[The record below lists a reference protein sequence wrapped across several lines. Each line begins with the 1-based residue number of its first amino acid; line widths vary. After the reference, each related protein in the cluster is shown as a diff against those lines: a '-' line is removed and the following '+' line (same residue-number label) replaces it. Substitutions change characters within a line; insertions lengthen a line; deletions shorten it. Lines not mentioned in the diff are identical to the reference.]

1 RVEAQLPPRYV
12 GALGPVDAVVAH
24 DRADMAILFGSTA
37 PGRLGA
43 PLDAPVFRVMAS
55 FSDDDLESLGLN
67 QTDVLKRAIDRL
79 FFAQANIVSVA
90 DVTGGPVPDVTRLE
104 VADGEVIEAV
114 RSVYEPLFGEIE
126 VVEAAV
132 RIDGIDIEVILGR
145 TFLDELRGE
154 TAADVAG
161 SGGDDDGDASDD

>member
-1 RVEAQLPPRYV
+1 M
-12 GALGPVDAVVAH
+12 VAH
-24 DRADMAILFGSTA
+24 DRADMTILFGAIA

-43 PLDAPVFRVMAS
+43 PLDAPVFRVVSS
-55 FSDDDLESLGLN
+55 FTDRDLEPLGLN
-67 QTDVLKRAIDRL
+67 QTDVLKRAVDRL

-90 DVTGGPVPDVTRLE
+90 DLAGGSVPDVTRLE
-104 VADGEVIEAV
+104 VADGEVIDAV

-154 TAADVAG
+154 SATGVAG
-161 SGGDDDGDASDD
+161 FGGDDDGDASDE